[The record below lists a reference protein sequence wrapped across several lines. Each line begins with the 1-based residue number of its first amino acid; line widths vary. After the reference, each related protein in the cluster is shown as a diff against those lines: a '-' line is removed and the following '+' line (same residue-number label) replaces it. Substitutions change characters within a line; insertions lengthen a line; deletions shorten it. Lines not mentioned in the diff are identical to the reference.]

1 MAKDLAESGSAI
13 VAELRRDRKPSP
25 FVISLFLEACIRSR
39 QAPDPGLSDDKISR
53 QFISQEGN
61 EVMLDHA
68 KKLEGIIQAQDE
80 QILALK
86 RLIYLETKVLKLKGV
101 GK

>member
-1 MAKDLAESGSAI
+1 MKSLKSEIMKERKVKSKRLFKFKKPIIWIKDEVEKTSEQLSGTAP
-13 VAELRRDRKPSP
+13 R
-25 FVISLFLEACIRSR
+25 ISSEAY
-39 QAPDPGLSDDKISR
+39 
-53 QFISQEGN
+53 

-68 KKLEGIIQAQDE
+68 KKLEGIIEAQDE